1 MKYNIL
7 RGPQVKDAKT
17 PLLNN
22 LHWQLKA
29 INHVR
34 ILILQLPFYINYNLT
49 KKKNIQKQFDTK
61 NSLHNVIYIYILF
74 FHFLFFLIPS
84 KMTVVATNMKM
95 CLSVKNNVIDKFI

>member
-7 RGPQVKDAKT
+7 RGPQVNDAKT

-49 KKKNIQKQFDTK
+49 KKKTYKNNLIQRIAYITLF
-61 NSLHNVIYIYILF
+61 IYIIF
-74 FHFLFFLIPS
+74 PFSIFSHPFQNDSCCNQHENVSVS
-84 KMTVVATNMKM
+84 KK
-95 CLSVKNNVIDKFI
+95 

>member
-49 KKKNIQKQFDTK
+49 KKKNIPKQFDTK
-61 NSLHNVIYIYILF
+61 NSLHNVIYINHFSIFYF
-74 FHFLFFLIPS
+74 FSSLP
-84 KMTVVATNMKM
+84 K
-95 CLSVKNNVIDKFI
+95 

>member
-61 NSLHNVIYIYILF
+61 NSLHNVIYIYYFSIFYF
-74 FHFLFFLIPS
+74 FSSLP
-84 KMTVVATNMKM
+84 K
-95 CLSVKNNVIDKFI
+95 

>member
-7 RGPQVKDAKT
+7 CGPQVKDAKT

-61 NSLHNVIYIYILF
+61 NSLHNVIYIYYFSIFYF
-74 FHFLFFLIPS
+74 FSSLP
-84 KMTVVATNMKM
+84 K
-95 CLSVKNNVIDKFI
+95 